1 MTRRKDKL
9 ADLWQ
14 LYINQPQPPSPITLT
29 YVAALKARVDILE
42 IEVALLKSEL
52 RKHDTGIKNE

>member
-14 LYINQPQPPSPITLT
+14 LYINQPQTPSQITLT
-29 YVAALKARVDILE
+29 YVAALKARVDTLE
-42 IEVALLKSEL
+42 IEVALLKGEL
-52 RKHDTGIKNE
+52 RKHNTGIKNE

>member
-14 LYINQPQPPSPITLT
+14 LYINQPQTPSQITLT
-29 YVAALKARVDILE
+29 YVAALKARVDTLE

-52 RKHDTGIKNE
+52 RKTRGEKSNE